1 MSSEKKPIIYHK
13 RNGIWYVQFL
23 NPATGAYL
31 SAKSTRERSRNRA
44 EAIVSQWLQTEIP
57 SGRERRTLVDECNV
71 DTCLRIIRNPSFS
84 SNDAARVVEA
94 LKDRGF
100 LSGEVQAGDSSS
112 PLFVEYLDTFW
123 NYDESPYIKERL
135 NAGRKIGRRYAH
147 ENRGYISRYIKD
159 FFSGKRLFEISDNLI
174 TEFLNSL
181 RERGLSPATVNQ
193 VRKSLV
199 VPLGFAYKKHYISVN
214 PGVFVDKFAGDPQ
227 KRGIL
232 SNDEADA
239 VFKVEWT
246 DRRAFVANMLA
257 RATGM
262 RQGEILALRIS
273 DIGLDRV
280 FVNHSWS
287 SHDGLK
293 TPKNGKTRVVPVGQ
307 KTMRVL
313 REFMDNGGNPFQND
327 PERFIFFSSV
337 KDKPMEPTLLTKCLY
352 EALERLDPPITAEI
366 RKERNIVFHSWRHF
380 AAKFLA
386 SHADQETGM
395 LVTGHETEA
404 IFAEYSDHKT
414 AADQEISFKK
424 MQKALSGIDEPTPE
438 TLKIGSI

>member
-1 MSSEKKPIIYHK
+1 
-13 RNGIWYVQFL
+13 
-23 NPATGAYL
+23 
-31 SAKSTRERSRNRA
+31 
-44 EAIVSQWLQTEIP
+44 
-57 SGRERRTLVDECNV
+57 
-71 DTCLRIIRNPSFS
+71 
-84 SNDAARVVEA
+84 
-94 LKDRGF
+94 
-100 LSGEVQAGDSSS
+100 
-112 PLFVEYLDTFW
+112 
-123 NYDESPYIKERL
+123 
-135 NAGRKIGRRYAH
+135 
-147 ENRGYISRYIKD
+147 
-159 FFSGKRLFEISDNLI
+159 
-174 TEFLNSL
+174 
-181 RERGLSPATVNQ
+181 
-193 VRKSLV
+193 
-199 VPLGFAYKKHYISVN
+199 
-214 PGVFVDKFAGDPQ
+214 
-227 KRGIL
+227 
-232 SNDEADA
+232 
-239 VFKVEWT
+239 
-246 DRRAFVANMLA
+246 MLA